1 MVILGKHKSGSGM
14 NNSGIYMRRRWSQ
27 GVFVVIVLFVA
38 TTLYAQ
44 PIVDTVKALQ
54 KVNEKM
60 YRQLSSMD
68 DGGESYSFTN
78 VIKWKVTD
86 AELMN
91 KLRDAVEKEP
101 FNLKREDFDVTDI
114 YVFASPAPNDRV
126 EPFHILVKGYRKEK
140 VKGKKKDAFDPF
152 GGDDDANAGEAVPI
166 AFKGKNVIKLFR
178 KNQALLED
186 VNTIQGD
193 NVELPGEI
201 IPTGTQLVKNVQMR
215 YAMSRMFEGFYSKKV
230 ILDAQRAMYGLPTSD
245 ETFQEYQF
253 TERTIESVGLEDS
266 SGTVVDSVL
275 LTGSGQLPEDIPLFE
290 KMGRNE
296 KMFDLSIDHL
306 RVNASSNFAFEA
318 ALGNPE
324 IGLPFWTSGQG
335 NLSLILRNMIG
346 TESDFKIGLAFPV
359 SVFGEDFGKYD
370 EFLWSKRNLSGGW
383 GATISAYFAGIDFF
397 SAFNLPVAFKVT
409 FNPGGS
415 DSNKSIIYNGETTV
429 VTALDGSQVVLAEN
443 KTFYRTSL
451 IAQIYVPV
459 ILQLD
464 LNSFVN
470 VSVGFGIHN
479 VQQSYIPTKN
489 DVDPK
494 RTAHPLYDL
503 EQEGKTQDIRRVS
516 VPFNPLVNIQYVNHR
531 SAKFGVGVAF
541 DHLFTFSGWI
551 EIINDR
557 LRLETS
563 YSSAVIR
570 DPKPWEHKGFFQITP
585 RFYF

>member
-1 MVILGKHKSGSGM
+1 MVNLGKYKSGSGM
-14 NNSGIYMRRRWSQ
+14 NNTGMYMRRRWSQ
-27 GVFVVIVLFVA
+27 GVFVTILIFVA

-152 GGDDDANAGEAVPI
+152 GGDVDANSGEAVPI
-166 AFKGKNVIKLFR
+166 AFKGKNVIRLFR
-178 KNQALLED
+178 KNQALLD
-186 VNTIQGD
+186 DINTIQGD

-201 IPTGTQLVKNVQMR
+201 VPTGTQLVKDVQMR
-215 YAMSRMFEGFYSKKV
+215 YAMSRMFEGFYSKQV
-230 ILDAQRAMYGLPTSD
+230 ILDAQRTMYGLPTSD
-245 ETFQEYQF
+245 ESFQEYKF
-253 TERTIESVGLEDS
+253 REITEELNSADDS
-266 SGTVVDSVL
+266 TGIVVDSTL
-275 LTGSGQLPEDIPLFE
+275 GETGKPLPEEVRLFE

-296 KMFDLSIDHL
+296 RMFDVSVEHI
-306 RVNASSNFAFEA
+306 RVNATNNYAFEL

-324 IGLPFWTSGQG
+324 VGLPFWTSGMG
-335 NLSLILRNMIG
+335 NFSLIMRNMIG
-346 TESDFKIGLAFPV
+346 TESNFKLGVVYPV
-359 SVFGEDFGKYD
+359 SVFGEDFGKSD
-370 EFLWSKRNLSGGW
+370 EFLWNKRNLSGGW
-383 GATISAYFAGIDFF
+383 GATVSAYFAGLDFF
-397 SAFNLPVAFKVT
+397 NAFNLPLAANMT
-409 FNPGGS
+409 FVPGGA
-415 DSNKSIIYNGETTV
+415 DSNKSIIYNGEETTIY
-429 VTALDGSQVVLAEN
+429 ALDGTPVTLAAG

-451 IAQIYVPV
+451 IAQIYIPT

-464 LNSFVN
+464 LNSFLN
-470 VSVGFGIHN
+470 VSVGFGIQN

-489 DVDPK
+489 DIDPK
-494 RTAHPLYDL
+494 RTAHPLFEAD
-503 EQEGKTQDIRRVS
+503 QEGKTQDLYRVS
-516 VPFNPLVNIQYVNHR
+516 VPFNPVVNIQYVNHR
-531 SAKFGVGVAF
+531 SAKFGIGAAF
-541 DHLFTFSGWI
+541 DHLFTFNGWI
-551 EIINDR
+551 ELINDR
-557 LRLETS
+557 LRIETS
-563 YSSAVIR
+563 YSAPIIR
-570 DPKPWEHKGFFQITP
+570 DPKPWEPDGFFQITP

>member
-1 MVILGKHKSGSGM
+1 MKIKISTLLL
-14 NNSGIYMRRRWSQ
+14 I
-27 GVFVVIVLFVA
+27 VVAYASTAIITNRTA
-38 TTLYAQ
+38 SAQ
-44 PIVDTVKALQ
+44 PVVDTVKALQ
-54 KVNEKM
+54 KTNDKL
-60 YRQLSSMD
+60 YRALNSMND
-68 DGGESYSFTN
+68 DGESYSFTN
-78 VIKWKVTD
+78 VIKWKVVD
-86 AELMN
+86 ADLMN
-91 KLRDAVEKEP
+91 KIRDAIEKEP
-101 FNLKREDFDVTDI
+101 FNLKKEDFDVTDTYI
-114 YVFASPAPNDRV
+114 FAAPASNDRV
-126 EPFHILVKGYRKEK
+126 EPFHLLVKGYRKEK
-140 VKGKKKDAFDPF
+140 TKGKKKSSGF
-152 GGDDDANAGEAVPI
+152 GGFEDDDDGNTGQAIPI

-178 KNQALLED
+178 KNTALLED

-253 TERTIESVGLEDS
+253 TERTIESVGVEDS
-266 SGTVVDSVL
+266 SGTVVDSML

-296 KMFDLSIDHL
+296 RMFDLSIDHL

-359 SVFGEDFGKYD
+359 SVFGEDFGRYD

-415 DSNKSIIYNGETTV
+415 DSNKSIIYNGESTV